1 MTIDCVDGTSDVL
14 VADDADAFS
23 MLLAAIKARGRA
35 FHSVPS
41 GGYAHH
47 RHDFMLKDSW
57 NLCWAVIEDQFLT
70 LWKNKSEADASANSS
85 GVGGM
90 GGQVQPMLVLP
101 LMCATVIQCTDN
113 VTVSIDLHQAQKVV
127 STHFLYLSSAASCS
141 SWMKGFLT
149 AVGVSR
155 VDSSDNSAP
164 GLASQTITTLAL
176 NLPPPHQLV
185 TPEPGGM
192 AIAPGMPILPK
203 VAKVLPDTVYGSAE
217 QHAATA
223 VPPPPPKASWNPLPA
238 PEFSKLT
245 AALGNPLE
253 AISSRISA
261 SLSWMKGQSQSAA
274 AADSAATHAGASR
287 ASASADATSAANAQA
302 AAPHTASEVVSWSTL
317 MSGCR
322 TAEERN
328 AVLLRMVEAGVTP
341 DEVSTGAAD
350 SPASTQRSGPMSQSL
365 QSVQSLRHRQP
376 SAAAAASGP
385 AAAAGVGQ
393 AAQPMDAPPQSAA
406 SSGLL
411 SSLPLP
417 ECSEPPR
424 SRLPPRVA
432 CLLHGFAAVAMRALA
447 SRLRVLFCRM
457 YADTAAGMGCSKP
470 R

>member
-1 MTIDCVDGTSDVL
+1 MYHPMCRYQQPFSMTIDCVDGTSDVL

-23 MLLAAIKARGRA
+23 MLLAAIKERGRA

-47 RHDFMLKDSW
+47 RHDFMLKDAW

-155 VDSSDNSAP
+155 VDSSDNTAP

-223 VPPPPPKASWNPLPA
+223 VPPPPPQAPGNPLP
-238 PEFSKLT
+238 PPPSP
-245 AALGNPLE
+245 NP
-253 AISSRISA
+253 
-261 SLSWMKGQSQSAA
+261 
-274 AADSAATHAGASR
+274 
-287 ASASADATSAANAQA
+287 
-302 AAPHTASEVVSWSTL
+302 P
-317 MSGCR
+317 
-322 TAEERN
+322 
-328 AVLLRMVEAGVTP
+328 
-341 DEVSTGAAD
+341 
-350 SPASTQRSGPMSQSL
+350 
-365 QSVQSLRHRQP
+365 
-376 SAAAAASGP
+376 
-385 AAAAGVGQ
+385 
-393 AAQPMDAPPQSAA
+393 APPRH
-406 SSGLL
+406 
-411 SSLPLP
+411 PL
-417 ECSEPPR
+417 
-424 SRLPPRVA
+424 
-432 CLLHGFAAVAMRALA
+432 
-447 SRLRVLFCRM
+447 
-457 YADTAAGMGCSKP
+457 
-470 R
+470 